1 MVDDFRDMFVKG
13 VSMVRL
19 RHKCRAGVNREETMQ
34 TLGFVIEGDKVP
46 SQGQMLFIHK

>member
-1 MVDDFRDMFVKG
+1 MVNDVRDMVMKG

-19 RHKCRAGVNREETMQ
+19 RHKCRFGANREETIR
-34 TLGFVIEGDKVP
+34 TLGLVSEGDKVP